1 MISIVV
7 VMAPALVLMILEK
20 QEMLPELPVVLSW
33 LKNTGGLIILIAV
46 PVLFLI
52 SFFLSLHLYRAKEW

>member
-1 MISIVV
+1 
-7 VMAPALVLMILEK
+7 
-20 QEMLPELPVVLSW
+20 MLPELPVILSW